1 MIVEEI
7 KSIIEDML
15 KRENEK
21 KTYTDCEEYWKQGAI
36 GALEE
41 LLDKLN
47 SMKAGDQ

>member
-1 MIVEEI
+1 MKEDI

-15 KRENEK
+15 KHENEK

-47 SMKAGDQ
+47 SMEGCDQ